1 MEVVSTTDRSREGND
16 CYIYESVSL
25 VMQFD
30 MYAVI
35 VCQQV
40 TGWYKD
46 ESVTV
51 QCVTK
56 DYKQAKKAYK
66 HYGGIL

>member
-1 MEVVSTTDRSREGND
+1 MEIVSTTDRSRAGND

-35 VCQQV
+35 VCQRV
-40 TGWYKD
+40 TGWA
-46 ESVTV
+46 EREEVSV
-51 QCVTK
+51 QCVTR
-56 DYKQAKKAYK
+56 DYAQAKKAYK
-66 HYGGIL
+66 HCGGIL